1 MSRAEGGPRPRQG
14 SAPAGPPGAG
24 TPATPDRRLVAVQLL
39 AGLAICGFG
48 WGTSLGG
55 VEPFRRYWFDL
66 VWTGYI
72 LAADA
77 VVWSRAGRSLLHGGG
92 WRVVGM
98 FALSAPFWW
107 AFEVVNWRLE
117 NWRYVGADIFAGP
130 VQMPLKTLS
139 FLFVLPAL
147 AESRDLLRSFVRFPH
162 PPAVALP
169 SFTATALIVFGL
181 ACVPLLYLFPDQ
193 TFSLVWLAP
202 LAVLD
207 AVADLRGRPS
217 ILDLVR
223 RGRAGPVLLLAVAGL
238 GTGIL
243 WELWNWGALP
253 FWQYRIPYVGFW
265 PVFEMPILGYLG
277 YPPFILAADAF
288 WRLFTGGPGGL
299 TEDPVTDLGRTGSTV
314 PDRVTN

>member
-1 MSRAEGGPRPRQG
+1 VSRAEDTWARPGGVPARP
-14 SAPAGPPGAG
+14 AAG
-24 TPATPDRRLVAVQLL
+24 PDRRLVAVQLV
-39 AGLAICGFG
+39 AGLAIIAFG
-48 WGTSLGG
+48 WGTSLAE
-55 VEPFRRYWFDL
+55 VEPFRGYWFDL
-66 VWTGYI
+66 VWTGFI

-77 VVWSRAGRSLLHGGG
+77 VVWARAGRSLLHGGG
-92 WRVVGM
+92 WRVLAM
-98 FALSAPFWW
+98 LALSAPFWW
-107 AFEVVNWRLE
+107 AFEVANWRLE
-117 NWRYVGADIFAGP
+117 NWRYVGTSIYGGQP
-130 VQMPLKTLS
+130 HLVLKTLS

-162 PPAVALP
+162 PPAIPLP
-169 SFTATALIVFGL
+169 SWTATALIVFGL

-193 TFSLVWLAP
+193 TFPLVWLAP

-217 ILDLVR
+217 ILGLVR
-223 RGRAGPVLLLAVAGL
+223 AGRAGPVLLMAVAGL

-243 WELWNWGALP
+243 WELWNSGALP

-277 YPPFILAADAF
+277 YLPFILAADAF

-299 TEDPVTDLGRTGSTV
+299 TEDPVTDLGRGSAGG
-314 PDRVTN
+314 PRSVTN

>member
-1 MSRAEGGPRPRQG
+1 VSTPEGTRERPG
-14 SAPAGPPGAG
+14 DAG
-24 TPATPDRRLVAVQLL
+24 TGRPGRPSRRLVLAQLV
-39 AGLAICGFG
+39 AGLAVIAFG
-48 WGTSLGG
+48 WGVSLASLD
-55 VEPFRRYWFDL
+55 PFHGYWFDL
-66 VWTGYI
+66 VWTGFI

-77 VVWSRAGRSLLHGGG
+77 VVWGRAGRSLIHGGG
-92 WRVVGM
+92 WRLAAM

-107 AFEVVNWRLE
+107 AFEVANWRLE
-117 NWRYVGADIFAGP
+117 NWSYVGEHVFAGP
-130 VQMPLKTLS
+130 ARMPLKTLS

-162 PPAVALP
+162 PPAIPLP
-169 SFTATALIVFGL
+169 SWTATALVVLGL
-181 ACVPLLYLFPDQ
+181 VSVPLLYLFPDQ
-193 TFSLVWLAP
+193 TFPLVWLAP

-207 AVADLRGRPS
+207 AVAELRGRPS
-217 ILDLVR
+217 IIDLVR

-253 FWQYRIPYVGFW
+253 YWQYRIPYVGFL

-288 WRLFTGGPGGL
+288 WRLFSGGQGGL
-299 TEDPVTDLGRTGSTV
+299 TEGPVTDLGGEG
-314 PDRVTN
+314 PGDPQAVTN

>member
-1 MSRAEGGPRPRQG
+1 MSSQEGIRERPEG
-14 SAPAGPPGAG
+14 APASRP
-24 TPATPDRRLVAVQLL
+24 TVPDRRLVAVQL
-39 AGLAICGFG
+39 AVGLAVCAFG
-48 WGTSLGG
+48 WGVSLAG
-55 VEPFRRYWFDL
+55 VEPFRGYWFDL
-66 VWTGYI
+66 VWTGFI

-77 VVWSRAGRSLLHGGG
+77 VVWARAGRSLLHGGG
-92 WRVVGM
+92 WRLVAM

-107 AFEVVNWRLE
+107 AFEVANWRLE
-117 NWRYVGADIFAGP
+117 NWRYVGASIFAGP

-162 PPAVALP
+162 PPAIPLP
-169 SFTATALIVFGL
+169 SWTAPALVVLGL

-193 TFSLVWLAP
+193 TFPLVWLAP

-217 ILDLVR
+217 ILGLVR
-223 RGRAGPVLLLAVAGL
+223 QGRAGPVLLLAVAGL

-243 WELWNWGALP
+243 WELWNWDALP

-265 PVFEMPILGYLG
+265 RVFEMPILGYLG

-288 WRLFTGGPGGL
+288 WRLFSGGRGGL
-299 TEDPVTDLGRTGSTV
+299 TEDLVTDLG
-314 PDRVTN
+314 P